1 MDCKVP
7 KKSIL
12 LQAAIATH
20 WLWENRAHAIKADPN
35 QTECVFLGLKTEGAP
50 H

>member
-12 LQAAIATH
+12 LQAAIATR
-20 WLWENRAHAIKADPN
+20 WLWENRAHWAHAIKAEPN
-35 QTECVFLGLKTEGAP
+35 QTERVFLGLKT
-50 H
+50 